1 MSSDI
6 FLTIILPAYNEEGAI
21 VATLERLKALNL
33 AKTEIIVV
41 DDGSKD
47 RTAELARSTGVRVI
61 AHPYNIGNGAAV
73 KTGIRNAN
81 GRVLAFMDADGQHS
95 PEDLVQFLPLIANY
109 HMVVGARTRASD
121 SDWHR
126 DIANIVYNSFASFVA
141 NFAIKDL
148 TSGFRIMRRNDALR
162 FVDIFPNGFSYPTTS
177 TLAFLRSGRTVKY
190 MPIAAKRRIGTS
202 KIKPFRDG
210 PLFLLI
216 IVKIAMSFSP
226 LRVFIPVSFT
236 LFVLGCLR
244 YLHTYLQ
251 YGKFTNFTH
260 LLINSSL
267 IIFMLGL
274 IAEQIAMM
282 RLEKGDNLYR
292 SEDQL
297 EIEEYF
303 KDKSNLGQ
311 Q

>member
-6 FLTIILPAYNEEGAI
+6 FLSIILPAYNEEGAI
-21 VATLERLKALNL
+21 LATLEKLKALKL
-33 AKTEIIVV
+33 PDAEIIVV

-47 RTAELARSTGVRVI
+47 RTAELARSAGVRVI

-126 DIANIVYNSFASFVA
+126 DIANIVYNRFASFVA

-177 TLAFLRSGRTVKY
+177 TLAFIRSGRTVKY

-236 LFVLGCLR
+236 LFLLGCLR

-251 YGKFTNFTH
+251 YGKITNFAH

-292 SEDQL
+292 SEDQV
-297 EIEEYF
+297 EIERYF
-303 KDKSNLGQ
+303 KEKLNSDSQ
-311 Q
+311 